1 MRKPHSRGFTLIE
14 LMVVTGIIGILMMV
28 VLPSYKSYVLKAKRS
43 VGRAELLKVLARQ
56 EQFYILN
63 KYYAPRLDLLGYLE
77 NPYVIDSGGDNV
89 SAFSRHGVY
98 SISLSNAFPI
108 NSPQEFIVQATPQQ
122 GQIADVQCGVL
133 EISSVGIKSASRGSV
148 ADCW

>member
-1 MRKPHSRGFTLIE
+1 MRKSHSCGFTLIE
-14 LMVVTGIIGILMMV
+14 LMVVTGIIAILMMV
-28 VLPSYKSYVLKAKRS
+28 VLPSYQAYVHKAKRS
-43 VGRAELLKVLARQ
+43 VGRAELLKVLVRQ

-77 NPYVIDSGGDNV
+77 NPYIIDAGGDNV
-89 SAFSRHGVY
+89 SALSRHGIY
-98 SISLSNAFPI
+98 SISLSNVLPTD
-108 NSPQEFIVQATPQQ
+108 SPQEFIVQATPQQ